1 MPKTRV
7 RGLKFLKGNYTA
19 GYVVLCQMNYKSNE
33 FTITR
38 RNQHTEVES
47 ITTLTQ
53 VGFCIDRYVIQGFF

>member
-47 ITTLTQ
+47 ITTLHKCAFVLIVT
-53 VGFCIDRYVIQGFF
+53 